1 MIYLMVYQS
10 KWGRRIFMIKKALS
24 IAMALTMAASLAG
37 CGSSSTTATDGAAS
51 KSAESAGTASSTA
64 DGAKTKLT
72 MTWRDEGNGEQNPL
86 YQWFTQAYETYPD
99 KDKIELDFQYIT
111 ASEGDYFAKVALA
124 LQSEDTAPDIVCED
138 TFYLPSD
145 VAAGNLTNL
154 DEYVNSWEDWTGG
167 KFYENV
173 KSGVTADGSVYAVPY
188 TADSRGIWFNK
199 EVFAKAGLPEDW
211 TPKTWQDILDACKT
225 IKEKCPDVIP
235 FWCNA
240 GTISGEATSM
250 QTYEELLY
258 GTGEEVYEDGK
269 WVTSSDNI
277 LKSLNFINDLFTND
291 YATADLI
298 YDAES
303 SDNVVN
309 NYLPEGK
316 VAMMLNGY
324 WITGNYKETGSA
336 PWADY
341 AEKLGYAEMPTSEGQ
356 EPGNITMS
364 GGWTLA
370 IPSLSDE
377 KDAAWDFIK
386 WCMNY
391 DNYLNAVQLQGVLST
406 RSDVAADEVY
416 SAQPFVQ
423 QATDFLEYAYYR
435 PQNDQY
441 TKVTT
446 YIQTMVENVAS
457 GSLTPED
464 AMAQYK
470 SDVENAVGAE
480 NCVDK

>member
-1 MIYLMVYQS
+1 MKNKLISVLLVV
-10 KWGRRIFMIKKALS
+10 
-24 IAMALTMAASLAG
+24 AMTATMAG
-37 CGSSSTTATDGAAS
+37 CGSNSSDKTTGTESASNSAAS
-51 KSAESAGTASSTA
+51 TESASS
-64 DGAKTKLT
+64 DDKTTIT
-72 MTWRDEGNGEQNPL
+72 MTWRDEGTGEKNPL
-86 YQWFTQAYETYPD
+86 YQWFQQAYESYPD
-99 KDKIELDFQYIT
+99 KDKIQLDFQYIT

-124 LQSEDTAPDIVCED
+124 LQSKDTAPDIVCED

-154 DEYVNSWEDWTGG
+154 DDYVGDWEDWNNGS
-167 KFYENV
+167 FYENV

-188 TADSRGIWFNK
+188 TADSRGIWYNK
-199 EVFAKAGLPEDW
+199 DVFAQAGLPTDW
-211 TPKTWQDILDACKT
+211 QPTSWQDILDACKT
-225 IKEKCPDVIP
+225 IKEKCPDVTP

-240 GTISGEATSM
+240 GVVSGEATSM

-277 LKSLNFINDLFTND
+277 LKSLDFINQLFSNE

-298 YDAES
+298 YDTEAS
-303 SDNVVN
+303 NNVVN

-316 VAMMLNGY
+316 VAMVLNGY
-324 WITGNYKETGSA
+324 WITGNYKESGSA

-341 AEKLGYAEMPTSEGQ
+341 ADKLGFAEMPTSEGQ
-356 EPGNITMS
+356 DPGAITMS

-370 IPSLSDE
+370 IPELSDQ

-386 WCMNY
+386 YCMSKEQ
-391 DNYLNAVQLQGVLST
+391 YLNAVQLQGVLST
-406 RSDVAADEVY
+406 RSDVAEDTTYA
-416 SAQPFVQ
+416 SQPFVQ
-423 QATDFLEYAYYR
+423 TATNFLEGAYYR

-441 TKVTT
+441 TTVTT
-446 YIQTMVENVAS
+446 YIQSMVENVAS
-457 GSLTPED
+457 GSMSPED

-470 SDVENAVGAE
+470 SDVENAVGEDA
-480 NCVDK
+480 CVTK

>member
-1 MIYLMVYQS
+1 
-10 KWGRRIFMIKKALS
+10 MIKKAVVL
-24 IAMALTMAASLAG
+24 AMAMTMVLSLAA
-37 CGSSSTTATDGAAS
+37 CGSSSEGGAAENAGS
-51 KSAESAGTASSTA
+51 QTASETAGTVETSDTASAAS
-64 DGAKTKLT
+64 DGTKTKLT

-86 YQWFTQAYETYPD
+86 YQWFSQAYETYPD

-124 LQSEDTAPDIVCED
+124 LQSADTAPDIVCED

-154 DEYVNSWEDWTGG
+154 DDYVNSWEDWTSG

-173 KSGVTADGSVYAVPY
+173 KSGVTAEGSVYAVPY

-199 EVFAKAGLPEDW
+199 DVFEQAGLPTDW
-211 TPKTWQDILDACKT
+211 EPKSWQDVLDACAQ

-250 QTYEELLY
+250 QTYEEILY
-258 GTGEEVYEDGK
+258 GTGEKVYEDGK

-277 LKSLNFINDLFTND
+277 LKTLNFINELFTKE

-316 VAMMLNGY
+316 LAMMLNGY
-324 WITGNYKETGSA
+324 WITGNYKDTGAA

-356 EPGNITMS
+356 APGKITMS

-406 RSDVAADEVY
+406 RSDVATDEVY

-423 QATDFLEYAYYR
+423 EATDFLEFAEYR

-441 TKVTT
+441 TTVTT

-457 GSLTPED
+457 ASLSPED
-464 AMAQYK
+464 AMAQFK
-470 SDVENAVGAE
+470 SDVENAVGEE
-480 NCVDK
+480 NCVNK